1 MAKAVA
7 SKRHF
12 AVLQEVA
19 RACEL
24 SDVQHVVEPSAVLED
39 PNGTGVKIELDLLM
53 RDSAGMLLG
62 IDATVGT
69 WDKENTRKGMVRGKM
84 EGYGTVG
91 ARQVG
96 TERGTAR
103 LKPRARKSRAA
114 ERGWHTASACGVRTI
129 EV

>member
-1 MAKAVA
+1 MAFHNRYRLGMPAVVDVPGGVSMPTARQVAAGDPVTKAVA

-39 PNGTGVKIELDLLM
+39 PNGTGVKIELDMLM

-69 WDKENTRKGMVRGKM
+69 WDKENVRQCVVRGKGL
-84 EGYGTVG
+84 E
-91 ARQVG
+91 
-96 TERGTAR
+96 
-103 LKPRARKSRAA
+103 
-114 ERGWHTASACGVRTI
+114 
-129 EV
+129 